1 MAVKTPHQHHKP
13 RVISLLT
20 LRILVIVVFPTAM
33 FFLGL
38 LHVDQYR
45 STVLKSEIDALYR
58 QGNTLARTIGMTDAQ
73 FSAQAQRRISE
84 LTVQRASQ
92 LIASI
97 PDARIRIFQPN
108 GTMISDSFNSSR
120 LSPPNIKVIK
130 RQDMVE
136 RGVDAWLRD
145 MVSMFGDFISPRD
158 NVPLYREGRNISAED
173 FPAVQKALTGEP
185 GSLVMRDRKGQLVLG
200 VAVPIRNLRVV
211 RGALLVTASGEQVE
225 RDIAQVQYTFFQVFF
240 GILLITIVLAFYL
253 SQSIIGPISTLAR
266 RANQVRL
273 NQFQSL
279 AMPDL
284 INRRDEIGTL
294 ARDLSAMTDEL
305 HARMKATASFAA
317 DVSHEL
323 KNPLTSLR
331 SAVETMARLDDKD
344 QQDKLMQIILDDVG
358 RLNRLITDISA
369 ASRLDA
375 DLSQAKYETIDLGDL
390 INNFA
395 ASRHWSNDQTQ
406 QIHLE
411 VKLPKTPIYVHVA
424 VDRLVQ
430 VLDNIYV
437 NAMSFSPKGGTI
449 TLALTRQKGQ
459 AKITM
464 GDDGPGIPEAK
475 LDTIF
480 SRFYTER
487 PEGESFGQ
495 HSGLGLSISRK
506 IIETLGGSIIAANRK
521 KRRGPFKTGAEIT
534 ITLPI
539 VKKSGKAKSSKA

>member
-1 MAVKTPHQHHKP
+1 MAGNTPHQHQKP

-20 LRILVIVVFPTAM
+20 LRILVIIVFPTAM

-45 STVLKSEIDALYR
+45 TTVLTSEIDALYR
-58 QGNTLARTIGMTDAQ
+58 QGNTLARSIGMTDAQ

-84 LTVQRASQ
+84 LTVQRATQ

-108 GTMISDSFNSSR
+108 GNLISDSFNSSR
-120 LSPPNIKVIK
+120 LSPPNIRVIK
-130 RQDMVE
+130 RQDMVQK
-136 RGVDAWLRD
+136 GFDAWLRD
-145 MVSMFGDFISPRD
+145 MVSMFSDFLSPRD

-173 FPAVQKALTGEP
+173 FPAVQQALTGEP

-225 RDIAQVQYTFFQVFF
+225 QDIAQVQYTFFQVFF
-240 GILLITIVLAFYL
+240 GILLITIVLGFYL
-253 SQSIIGPISTLAR
+253 SQSIIGPITTLAR

-344 QQDKLMQIILDDVG
+344 KQDQLMQIILDDVG

-375 DLSQAKYETIDLGDL
+375 DLSQAEYETIDLGDL
-390 INNFA
+390 IRNFA
-395 ASRHWSNDQTQ
+395 ASRHLANDQQ
-406 QIHLE
+406 QDFDLE
-411 VKLPKTPIYVHVA
+411 IKLPKSPVYVHVA

-430 VLDNIYV
+430 VLDNIYL
-437 NAMSFSPKGGTI
+437 NAVSFSPKAGQI
-449 TLALTRQKGQ
+449 SLMLARQKGQ

-464 GDDGPGIPEAK
+464 TDDGPGIPEAK

-487 PEGESFGQ
+487 PDGESFGQ

-506 IIETLGGSIIAANRK
+506 IVETLGGSITAANRK
-521 KRRGPFKTGAEIT
+521 KRRGRFKTGAEIT

-539 VKKSGKAKSSKA
+539 VKKAAKAKASKA

>member
-84 LTVQRASQ
+84 LTVQRATQ

-108 GTMISDSFNSSR
+108 GTLISDSFNSSR
-120 LSPPNIKVIK
+120 LSPPNIKVK
-130 RQDMVE
+130 TRQDMVQ

-158 NVPLYREGRNISAED
+158 NVPLYREGRHISAED

-185 GSLVMRDRKGQLVLG
+185 GSLVVRDRKGQLVLG

-395 ASRHWSNDQTQ
+395 ASRHWSNDQKQ
-406 QIHLE
+406 QFNLE
-411 VKLPKTPIYVHVA
+411 VKLPKSPIYVHVA

-437 NAMSFSPKGGTI
+437 NAVSFSPKGGTI
-449 TLALTRQKGQ
+449 SLVLARQKGQ
-459 AKITM
+459 AKITLA
-464 GDDGPGIPEAK
+464 DDGPGIPEAK

-487 PEGESFGQ
+487 PDGESFGQ

-506 IIETLGGSIIAANRK
+506 IVETLGGSINAANRK
-521 KRRGPFKTGAEIT
+521 KRRGSFKTGAEIT

-539 VKKSGKAKSSKA
+539 AKKASKKSAKA

>member
-1 MAVKTPHQHHKP
+1 MAKETSPQPPKP

-20 LRILVIVVFPTAM
+20 LRILMIVVFPTAM
-33 FFLGL
+33 FFIGL
-38 LHVDQYR
+38 LHLDQYR
-45 STVLKSEIDALYR
+45 ATVLNSEIDALYR
-58 QGNTLARTIGMTDAQ
+58 QGNTLARTIGLTDAQ
-73 FSAQAQRRISE
+73 NSVQARRKISE
-84 LTVQRASQ
+84 LTVQQASQ

-108 GTMISDSFNSSR
+108 GTLISDSMNSSR
-120 LSPPNIKVIK
+120 LTPPNIKVIK
-130 RQDMVE
+130 RQDMVQ
-136 RGVDAWLRD
+136 RGVNAWLRD
-145 MVSMFGDFISPRD
+145 MVAMFGDFISPRD
-158 NVPLYREGRNISAED
+158 NYPLYREGRNLSALD
-173 FPAVQKALTGEP
+173 FPSVQNALKGEP
-185 GSLVMRDRKGQLVLG
+185 ASLVMRDRKGQLVLG

-225 RDIAQVQYTFFQVFF
+225 RDIAQVQYTFFQVFL
-240 GILLITIVLAFYL
+240 GILLVTIVLGFYL
-253 SQSIIGPISTLAR
+253 SQSIIGPILTLAR

-331 SAVETMARLDDKD
+331 SAVETMKRLDNKD

-358 RLNRLITDISA
+358 RLNRLISDISA

-375 DLSQAKYETIDLGDL
+375 DLSEAEYETIDLGDL
-390 INNFA
+390 IRNFA
-395 ASRHWSNDQTQ
+395 ASRQLAPDHQGLTF
-406 QIHLE
+406 E
-411 VKLPKTPIYVHVA
+411 TKLPKSPVYAHVV

-430 VLDNIYV
+430 VLDNIFA
-437 NAMSFSPKGGTI
+437 NAVSFSPKGGTI
-449 TLALTRQKGQ
+449 TMALTRKMGQ
-459 AKITM
+459 AKIM
-464 GDDGPGIPEAK
+464 LSDDGPGIPEAK

-480 SRFYTER
+480 SRFYSER

-506 IIETLGGSIIAANRK
+506 IIETLGGSITAANRK
-521 KRRGPFKTGAEIT
+521 KRRGAFKTGAEIT
-534 ITLPI
+534 ISLPI
-539 VKKSGKAKSSKA
+539 AKAKPKK

>member
-108 GTMISDSFNSSR
+108 GTLISDSFNSSR
-120 LSPPNIKVIK
+120 LSPPNIKVK
-130 RQDMVE
+130 TRQDMVQ

-158 NVPLYREGRNISAED
+158 NVPLYREGRHISAED

-185 GSLVMRDRKGQLVLG
+185 GSLVVRDRKGQLVLG

-395 ASRHWSNDQTQ
+395 ASRHWSNDQKHQ
-406 QIHLE
+406 FNLE
-411 VKLPKTPIYVHVA
+411 VKLPKSPIYVHVA

-437 NAMSFSPKGGTI
+437 NAVSFSPKGGTI
-449 TLALTRQKGQ
+449 SLVLARQKGQ
-459 AKITM
+459 AKITLA
-464 GDDGPGIPEAK
+464 DDGPGIPEAK

-487 PEGESFGQ
+487 PDGESFGQ

-506 IIETLGGSIIAANRK
+506 IVETLGGSINAANRK
-521 KRRGPFKTGAEIT
+521 KRRGSFKTGAEIT
-534 ITLPI
+534 ITLPMAKKAS
-539 VKKSGKAKSSKA
+539 KKSAKA

>member
-1 MAVKTPHQHHKP
+1 
-13 RVISLLT
+13 
-20 LRILVIVVFPTAM
+20 
-33 FFLGL
+33 
-38 LHVDQYR
+38 
-45 STVLKSEIDALYR
+45 
-58 QGNTLARTIGMTDAQ
+58 
-73 FSAQAQRRISE
+73 
-84 LTVQRASQ
+84 
-92 LIASI
+92 
-97 PDARIRIFQPN
+97 
-108 GTMISDSFNSSR
+108 
-120 LSPPNIKVIK
+120 
-130 RQDMVE
+130 
-136 RGVDAWLRD
+136 
-145 MVSMFGDFISPRD
+145 
-158 NVPLYREGRNISAED
+158 
-173 FPAVQKALTGEP
+173 
-185 GSLVMRDRKGQLVLG
+185 MRDRKGQLVLG

-225 RDIAQVQYTFFQVFF
+225 LDIAQVQYTFFQVFF

-253 SQSIIGPISTLAR
+253 SQSIIGPITTLAR

-375 DLSQAKYETIDLGDL
+375 DLSQAEYETIDLGDL

-406 QIHLE
+406 QISLE
-411 VKLPKTPIYVHVA
+411 VKLPKHRSMSMWRLIVWCRFWIISTSMPCRLAQRVA
-424 VDRLVQ
+424 P
-430 VLDNIYV
+430 
-437 NAMSFSPKGGTI
+437 SPWRSQGK
-449 TLALTRQKGQ
+449 
-459 AKITM
+459 
-464 GDDGPGIPEAK
+464 
-475 LDTIF
+475 
-480 SRFYTER
+480 
-487 PEGESFGQ
+487 
-495 HSGLGLSISRK
+495 
-506 IIETLGGSIIAANRK
+506 
-521 KRRGPFKTGAEIT
+521 
-534 ITLPI
+534 
-539 VKKSGKAKSSKA
+539 KAKPKSP